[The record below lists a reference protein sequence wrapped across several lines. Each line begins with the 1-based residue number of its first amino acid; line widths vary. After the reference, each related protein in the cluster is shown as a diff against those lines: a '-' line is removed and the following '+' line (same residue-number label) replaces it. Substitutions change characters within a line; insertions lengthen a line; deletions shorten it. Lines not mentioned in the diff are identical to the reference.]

1 MMETKVSTETVTD
14 VSPTGDVHPMT
25 CGEKRIILVGT
36 AHLSRASTDLVEK
49 VIGEEKPDTV
59 CVELCASRY
68 DSLTQKKRWEETD
81 LIKVIREKKAMLLF
95 ANLLLAHFQKRIGAR
110 LGIRPGEEI
119 LKAIHCAG
127 TLGAQVHLVDRDI
140 RTTLSRA
147 WYRMGLR
154 AKFKLLYQFISSL
167 VESDEITEAD
177 IEEMKKKDVLD
188 SLLSEMGEAM
198 PVVREVLIDERDRYL
213 SHMIRTAPGNK
224 VVAIIGAGH
233 VPGVKRY
240 WDQEIDIEALK
251 QMPPKKRYAGW
262 FKWGF
267 PALIVVLFVVGFF
280 ISGTSTGADMITWWA
295 ITTGTL
301 SGLGA
306 AVALAHPLTILSAVL
321 SAPLTTLHPLIAA
334 GWVAGLVEAL
344 IGRPKVK
351 DFESLL
357 EDISSLK
364 GFWRNKITRI
374 LLVVVFTN
382 LGASVGTFVAIPLM
396 IRLLA

>member
-1 MMETKVSTETVTD
+1 MEESVAWTA
-14 VSPTGDVHPMT
+14 DVHPMG
-25 CGEKRIILVGT
+25 CGEKEIILVGT
-36 AHLSRASTDLVEK
+36 AHLSRASTDLVERI
-49 VIGEEKPDTV
+49 IGKEVPETV

-81 LIKVIREKKAMLLF
+81 LIKVIREKKTMLLF

-119 LKAIHCAG
+119 LKAIQCAG
-127 TLGAQVHLVDRDI
+127 TSGSRVHLVDRDI

-167 VESDEITEAD
+167 VEADEISEAD
-177 IEEMKKKDVLD
+177 IEEMKNKDVLE
-188 SLLSEMGEAM
+188 SLLSEMGQAL

-213 SHMIRTAPGNK
+213 SHMIRTAPGKK
-224 VVAIIGAGH
+224 VVAIVGAGH

-240 WDQEIDIEALK
+240 WDQEIDIEALR
-251 QMPPKKRYAGW
+251 QMPPKGRYAGW

-267 PALIVVLFVVGFF
+267 PALIVALFVLGFYT
-280 ISGTSTGADMITWWA
+280 SGTSTGTDMIVWWA
-295 ITTGTL
+295 ITTGAL

-306 AVALAHPLTILSAVL
+306 AMALGHPLTILSAVL

-344 IGRPKVK
+344 LGRPKVK
-351 DFESLL
+351 DFQNLL
-357 EDISSLK
+357 EDITSLK
-364 GFWRNKITRI
+364 GFWKNKITRI
-374 LLVVVFTN
+374 LLVVIFTN
-382 LGASVGTFVAIPLM
+382 LGASIGTFVAIPLM
-396 IRLLA
+396 IKLLA

>member
-1 MMETKVSTETVTD
+1 METKSSTETEKD
-14 VSPTGDVHPMT
+14 APGAGDVHPMT
-25 CGEKRIILVGT
+25 YGDKKIILVGT
-36 AHLSRASTDLVEK
+36 AHLSRASTDLVER

-68 DSLTQKKRWEETD
+68 DSLTQKKRWEDTD

-119 LKAIHCAG
+119 LRAIQCAG
-127 TLGAQVHLVDRDI
+127 TSGAQIHLVDRDI

-147 WYRMGLR
+147 WHRMGLR

-167 VESDEITEAD
+167 VEADEISEAD

-188 SLLSEMGEAM
+188 SLISEMGQAL

-213 SHMIRTAPGNK
+213 SHMIRNAPGNK
-224 VVAIIGAGH
+224 VVAVIGAGH

-251 QMPPKKRYAGW
+251 QMPPKGRYAGW

-267 PALIVVLFVVGFF
+267 PGLIVVLFVVGFF
-280 ISGTSTGADMITWWA
+280 TSGTSTGADMIIWWA

-306 AVALAHPLTILSAVL
+306 ALALAHPLTILSAIL

-334 GWVAGLVEAL
+334 GWVAGLVEVLQEKFA
-344 IGRPKVK
+344 GR
-351 DFESLL
+351 L
-357 EDISSLK
+357 
-364 GFWRNKITRI
+364 
-374 LLVVVFTN
+374 
-382 LGASVGTFVAIPLM
+382 
-396 IRLLA
+396 